1 MERIFEPHRDP
12 SRQLVCRHVYQLEPE
27 CVRSPCVEYR
37 FQSFDELKRISQE
50 LRTGQWGTEEYYD
63 MVIKLIPRREVRTRA
78 PDQPHLEL
86 SN

>member
-1 MERIFEPHRDP
+1 MVMLGGSSVGMSIG
-12 SRQLVCRHVYQLEPE
+12 SRLTVCPPR
-27 CVRSPCVEYR
+27 VEYR

-78 PDQPHLEL
+78 TD
-86 SN
+86 